1 MTTNYLE
8 SLIQEAGKVKEKF
21 IKGVELALI
30 NPPEVKVGITPHEVV
45 FTENKLRLLH
55 YHPVVEKPYPVPLVM
70 IFALVNRPYILDLKP
85 GKSVVEVLLKKG
97 IDVYMI
103 DWGVPGDEDKNL
115 NLNHYINRYMRKVVS
130 KVKKISGSGK
140 VSIMAYCMG
149 GTMSAMYT
157 ALYPED
163 VKNLILMTAAI
174 DFKVDGM
181 LNLWADKPNFD
192 VDKFV
197 ETHGNVPPEFLQIS
211 FLLMKP
217 IQNLVSKYVGFYEN
231 IDNEQFVENFFAMEK
246 WLNDNIPVAG
256 EVFREFVK
264 YCYQENLLVE
274 NKLRINGELVDLRKI
289 KCSVLS
295 LIAEHDHLVP
305 PASSVA
311 LNDLISSKDKET
323 IIYPTGHIGLSVSSK
338 SLKDLWPRAADWL
351 IARSKS
357 K

>member
-8 SLIQEAGKVKEKF
+8 PLIQQAEREKERLTRA
-21 IKGVELALI
+21 VEMALTKSRD
-30 NPPEVKVGITPHEVV
+30 VKVGTTPHDVV
-45 FTENKLRLLH
+45 FTENKLKLLH
-55 YHPVVEKPYPVPLVM
+55 YGPAVEEPYPVPLVM

-85 GKSVVEVLLKKG
+85 GRSVVEVLLKKG

-103 DWGVPGDEDKNL
+103 DWGVPGGEDKHL
-115 NLNHYINRYMRKVVS
+115 NLNHYINRYIRKAVN
-130 KVKKISGSGK
+130 KVKKTSGSDK
-140 VSIMAYCMG
+140 VSIMGYCMG

-157 ALYPED
+157 ALYPEG
-163 VKNLILMTAAI
+163 VKNLVLMTTPI
-174 DFKVDGM
+174 DFKVNGL
-181 LNLWADKPNFD
+181 LNLWGDNPDFD

-217 IQNLVSKYVGFYEN
+217 IQNLVTKYVNFYEN
-231 IDNEQFVENFFAMEK
+231 IDNQQFVENFLAMEK
-246 WLNDNIPVAG
+246 WLNDNIPVPG

-264 YCYQENLLVE
+264 YCYRENLLVK
-274 NKLRINGELVDLRKI
+274 NGLKINGKLVDLKKI
-289 KCSVLS
+289 GCPVLN

-311 LNDLISSKDKET
+311 INDLISSKDKET

-338 SLKDLWPRAADWL
+338 SLRDLWPRAADWL
-351 IARSKS
+351 IARSKHG
-357 K
+357 